1 MWVTPSEEEIFKVSR
16 SPRANEASN
25 ASQRYSP
32 ELQKKALA
40 SREQRQK
47 DFDGFVHQLKDLSK
61 SDKPSKCC
69 YRDVDTRLKSNVRS
83 LDCTEGARCKAVSCR
98 AAAFEG
104 RARCICCGQQETAA
118 GDSERLAMNMGLAV
132 VSLAFVTVYICI
144 CMSMRLIK
152 IYASPQES

>member
-16 SPRANEASN
+16 SPRAIDASN

-61 SDKPSKCC
+61 SDKPSTSSRSNFKVVCFHT
-69 YRDVDTRLKSNVRS
+69 DVSS
-83 LDCTEGARCKAVSCR
+83 LDCTEGA
-98 AAAFEG
+98 
-104 RARCICCGQQETAA
+104 
-118 GDSERLAMNMGLAV
+118 
-132 VSLAFVTVYICI
+132 
-144 CMSMRLIK
+144 
-152 IYASPQES
+152 

>member
-16 SPRANEASN
+16 PPRANDASN

-40 SREQRQK
+40 TREQRQK

-69 YRDVDTRLKSNVRS
+69 CCDVNARLASNVRS
-83 LDCTEGARCKAVSCR
+83 MDCTEGARCKGIGCR
-98 AAAFEG
+98 AAA
-104 RARCICCGQQETAA
+104 A
-118 GDSERLAMNMGLAV
+118 ER
-132 VSLAFVTVYICI
+132 
-144 CMSMRLIK
+144 
-152 IYASPQES
+152 